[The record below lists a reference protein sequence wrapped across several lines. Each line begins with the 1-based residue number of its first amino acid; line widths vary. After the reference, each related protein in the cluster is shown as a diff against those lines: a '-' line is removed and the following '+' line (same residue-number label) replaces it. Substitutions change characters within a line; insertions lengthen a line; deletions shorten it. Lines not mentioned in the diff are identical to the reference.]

1 MLYLDIKYSQSE
13 IKIFISWGRS
23 KKNVF
28 NVSNVEMKKI
38 FNVKKLLYI
47 DIEMETRFN
56 VKKKAL
62 Y

>member
-1 MLYLDIKYSQSE
+1 MYLDIKYSQ
-13 IKIFISWGRS
+13 IKIFISWGE

-28 NVSNVEMKKI
+28 NVSNVEMVKI